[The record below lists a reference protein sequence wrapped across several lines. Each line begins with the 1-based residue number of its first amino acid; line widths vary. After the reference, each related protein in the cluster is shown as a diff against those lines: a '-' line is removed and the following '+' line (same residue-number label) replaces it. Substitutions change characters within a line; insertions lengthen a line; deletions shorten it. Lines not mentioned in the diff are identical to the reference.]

1 MDSTQPGMAAPG
13 GGAYLNSRAMIVGL
27 AFMTV
32 GGVIGAWGLGMSFTA
47 VMRNVRRWLQAQ
59 QPETGI
65 TEPKAA
71 TAKMASSA
79 AGAAWRREM
88 ETPSPA
94 R

>member
-32 GGVIGAWGLGMSFTA
+32 GGVIGAWGLGMSGTA
-47 VMRNVRRWLQAQ
+47 IMRNVRRWLQAQ
-59 QPETGI
+59 QPETAI
-65 TEPKAA
+65 TEPA